1 MTMPAREH
9 STEATRPVSDKTKI
23 VRAGDIVVFVV
34 LGASAL
40 FMIWAGAGAPK
51 AISEVEISVGG
62 DVVHRA
68 SLGQNFTQKVL
79 GPLGVTTVMCR
90 DGYVWVNDSC
100 CPNKLCVKTGKVHT
114 QGQTIVCVPNRVV
127 VRVVGADD
135 VDAIAM

>member
-1 MTMPAREH
+1 MPARVY
-9 STEATRPVSDKTKI
+9 SIKAMRPVSDKTKI
-23 VRAGDIVVFVV
+23 IRAGDIVVFVV

-51 AISEVEISVGG
+51 SISEVEVSVNS

-79 GPLGVTTVMCR
+79 GPLGITTVMCL
-90 DGYVWVNDSC
+90 DGYVWVKDSC
-100 CPNKLCVKTGKVHT
+100 CPNKLCVKTGKIHT

-127 VRVVGADD
+127 VRIVGADA
-135 VDAIAM
+135 VDAITM